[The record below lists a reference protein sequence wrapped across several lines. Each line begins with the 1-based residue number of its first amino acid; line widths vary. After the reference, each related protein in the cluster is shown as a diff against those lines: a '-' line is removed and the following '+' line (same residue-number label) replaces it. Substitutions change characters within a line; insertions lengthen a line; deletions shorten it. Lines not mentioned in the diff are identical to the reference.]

1 MFEDEQWAN
10 FAGELTKTMVF
21 VRLCEYHLYEEKKLR
36 WNQYT
41 MGGLF
46 VYCQNIL
53 AGKHQQRQLWK
64 FPLAEKGQWDKLV
77 LPYHEYFDYVLK
89 ADL

>member
-1 MFEDEQWAN
+1 
-10 FAGELTKTMVF
+10 
-21 VRLCEYHLYEEKKLR
+21 
-36 WNQYT
+36 

-64 FPLAEKGQWDKLV
+64 FPNPEKGQWDKLV

-89 ADL
+89 ADLEKLGEQKKVYLI